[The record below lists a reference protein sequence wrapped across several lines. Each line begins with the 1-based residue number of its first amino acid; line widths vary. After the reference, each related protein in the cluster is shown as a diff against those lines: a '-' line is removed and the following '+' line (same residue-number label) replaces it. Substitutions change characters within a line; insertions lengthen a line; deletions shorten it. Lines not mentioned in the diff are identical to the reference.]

1 MTIHTPGQNAHAI
14 AAQLREKGIA
24 APVTP
29 PGRQANI
36 LRTLNWLLI
45 DLVAKGLTVD
55 AAETALTDALK
66 AQACDLRRAGIL

>member
-14 AAQLREKGIA
+14 ATQLREKGIVA
-24 APVTP
+24 TVPKRV
-29 PGRQANI
+29 GANI
-36 LRTLNWLLI
+36 VRTLNWLLI